1 MSIVKNPTTTIRS
14 LRQAL
19 HAALAPLG
27 WASDHARVNGRVWF
41 ELTEAGYRLTVSRP
55 REWARAYAP
64 CEPVTHGQGMA
75 PVALSFPDAL
85 NLSEELHSNRLP
97 GTYPVHLDTRAG
109 CLFMEV
115 QAPDSTGPFYR
126 SPHTRVYRTASPAG
140 ASAPE
145 GPFPLPQAD
154 QLIPSPVPTHAG
166 TLASLL
172 GASARL
178 ASSPRLYAVPG
189 QPTLTDWSIGDWAH
203 GRLYTP
209 PRHRTRPRDLA
220 DEHAGLAARHD
231 AAVLYLP

>member
-115 QAPDSTGPFYR
+115 QAPDST
-126 SPHTRVYRTASPAG
+126 
-140 ASAPE
+140 
-145 GPFPLPQAD
+145 
-154 QLIPSPVPTHAG
+154 
-166 TLASLL
+166 
-172 GASARL
+172 
-178 ASSPRLYAVPG
+178 
-189 QPTLTDWSIGDWAH
+189 
-203 GRLYTP
+203 
-209 PRHRTRPRDLA
+209 
-220 DEHAGLAARHD
+220 
-231 AAVLYLP
+231 

>member
-1 MSIVKNPTTTIRS
+1 MSIVNNPTSTIRS

-27 WASDHARVNGRVWF
+27 WASDHARTHVRIWF

-145 GPFPLPQAD
+145 GPFLS
-154 QLIPSPVPTHAG
+154 LIH
-166 TLASLL
+166 
-172 GASARL
+172 
-178 ASSPRLYAVPG
+178 
-189 QPTLTDWSIGDWAH
+189 I
-203 GRLYTP
+203 
-209 PRHRTRPRDLA
+209 
-220 DEHAGLAARHD
+220 
-231 AAVLYLP
+231 

>member
-1 MSIVKNPTTTIRS
+1 MSIINNPTTTIRS

-19 HAALAPLG
+19 HAALATLG
-27 WASDHARVNGRVWF
+27 WASDHARTHGRVWF
-41 ELTEAGYRLTVSRP
+41 ELTDAGYRLTVCRP

-64 CEPVTHGQGMA
+64 CEPVTHGQGLA

-85 NLSEELHSNRLP
+85 LLSHELDSLP
-97 GTYPVHLDTRAG
+97 GTYPAHLAMHAP
-109 CLFMEV
+109 CLFLKV
-115 QAPDSTGPFYR
+115 HNPDRPGHAYR
-126 SPHTRVYRTASPAG
+126 HRVYRPANPER

-172 GASARL
+172 GASAHL
-178 ASSPRLYAVPG
+178 ASSPRLYTVPG

-220 DEHAGLAARHD
+220 DEHAGLAARHE
-231 AAVLYLP
+231 ASALFLP

>member
-1 MSIVKNPTTTIRS
+1 M
-14 LRQAL
+14 
-19 HAALAPLG
+19 
-27 WASDHARVNGRVWF
+27 
-41 ELTEAGYRLTVSRP
+41 
-55 REWARAYAP
+55 
-64 CEPVTHGQGMA
+64 
-75 PVALSFPDAL
+75 
-85 NLSEELHSNRLP
+85 
-97 GTYPVHLDTRAG
+97 HLDTRAG

-172 GASARL
+172 GARARL
-178 ASSPRLYAVPG
+178 NSSPRLYTVPG
-189 QPTLTDWSIGDWAH
+189 RPTLTDWSIGDWAH